1 MQADAAELALCVREQ
16 DITPHP
22 SGASGWMSGY
32 GYGKRSNLDGAAAR
46 PLRAQCLVLWEN
58 GRPNVMLRVD
68 VIGIPRRVHM
78 TIRRRV
84 LAAVP
89 GLDSASFL
97 LAASHTHSGPFVG
110 DERLNPR
117 TMIHLNDADIAA
129 LNAYTDHLI
138 NQLVHTV
145 RMAAYTPP
153 VPVILGYVEGR
164 AEISRNRTGL
174 KTHPQDVSVL
184 AAYSVVD
191 GSVLAV
197 LFGHACHP
205 VCRGYDEIYD
215 SDYCG
220 FAAQLVEDELGAPA
234 LFFQGCCGDLNPDVD
249 DDVRGEEVIANFGT
263 ILGRKVV
270 HLVRD
275 AAFVPVTAPLETKLE
290 EIALPLAVDT
300 GDADVVAA
308 LHAKYQQ
315 RVADLPDDDSA
326 EGGAHRHAEIILG
339 QISDG
344 TLPRSVPMPI
354 QRWRFDGLSILAL
367 GHEVVSGYRV
377 DIREQF
383 TNGPLWVMAYANEVS
398 LYVPSD
404 ELLWRGGYEAG
415 WNDDPTIAGIDTSL
429 IFYPWP
435 VPLRSTPRGQRPP
448 GAPADPHSAEG
459 ILMRAS
465 LNILN
470 S

>member
-1 MQADAAELALCVREQ
+1 MQADAAELALCVRERN
-16 DITPHP
+16 ITPHR
-22 SGASGWMSGY
+22 SDASGWMSGY
-32 GYGKRSNLDGAAAR
+32 GYGKRGNLDRRAAR
-46 PLRAQCLVLWEN
+46 PLRAQCLVLWNN

-68 VIGIPRRVHM
+68 VIGIPRRVHR
-78 TIRRRV
+78 TIRQRV

-117 TMIHLNDADIAA
+117 TMIHLDDAEVAA
-129 LNAYTDHLI
+129 VNAYTDHLI
-138 NQLVHTV
+138 DQLVDTV
-145 RMAAYTPP
+145 RMAAHTPP
-153 VPVILGYVEGR
+153 VPVILGYAEGR
-164 AEISRNRTGL
+164 AEIARNRTGL
-174 KTHPQDVSVL
+174 KAHPQDVSVL
-184 AAYSVVD
+184 AAYSVAD
-191 GSVLAV
+191 GSVRAV
-197 LFGHACHP
+197 LFGNSCHP
-205 VCRGYDEIYD
+205 VCRGYDEVYD
-215 SDYCG
+215 SDHCG
-220 FAAQLVEDELGAPA
+220 FAAQLIEDQLGVPA

-249 DDVRGEEVIANFGT
+249 DDVRGEEVIVTVGT
-263 ILGRKVV
+263 VLGRKVV
-270 HLVRD
+270 ALVRD
-275 AAFVPVTAPLETKLE
+275 AEFVPVTGPLETKLE
-290 EIALPLAVDT
+290 EIALPLALDT
-300 GDADVVAA
+300 GDAGVVAA
-308 LHAKYQQ
+308 LRAKYQQ
-315 RVADLPDDDSA
+315 RLDDLPDDDTA
-326 EGGAHRHAEIILG
+326 AGGARRHAEIILD
-339 QISDG
+339 QISDR

-367 GHEVVSGYRV
+367 GHEVVSGYGV

-415 WNDDPTIAGIDTSL
+415 WNDDPTVAGIDTSL

-435 VPLRSTPRGQRPP
+435 IPLRATPRGRRPP

-459 ILMRAS
+459 VLMRAS